1 MKKLFALLVVSMF
14 LLAVQAGATVVIGQ
28 VGSNLPMP
36 TINYF
41 GAGPQTYGNY
51 TWSSTNASTQGGSV
65 YGYTGGY
72 GYLANGSWDGALGP
86 MAGVNDSFDVYGVTD
101 TMTFAFASPLAW
113 VGGFF
118 NYVPGGTTPTTLS
131 VWDTSNNLIESY
143 NLTFLTGGGTNSGE
157 WIRFVESYSD
167 RLIHHDRQLR
177 WGYGSVCH
185 SRARHLG
192 HVWIWPAWLG
202 RHRAPQVQRVES
214 HLAVVGSRSLA
225 LRLFFR
231 GQYRHR
237 PAMLMLRWIRPA
249 KLA

>member
-1 MKKLFALLVVSMF
+1 MKKLYALLVVSMF

-36 TINYF
+36 TVNYF
-41 GAGPQTYGNY
+41 GSGPQTFGNY

-72 GYLANGSWDGALGP
+72 GYLANGFWDGALGP

-101 TMTFAFASPLAW
+101 TMTFAFSSPVAW

-157 WIRFVESYSD
+157 WIRFVESTP
-167 RLIHHDRQLR
+167 I
-177 WGYGSVCH
+177 GSFTMTGNYVGVTGQAV
-185 SRARHLG
+185 SAIPEPGTLVMFGSGLLGLVGIARRKFNL
-192 HVWIWPAWLG
+192 
-202 RHRAPQVQRVES
+202 
-214 HLAVVGSRSLA
+214 
-225 LRLFFR
+225 
-231 GQYRHR
+231 
-237 PAMLMLRWIRPA
+237 
-249 KLA
+249 